1 MERGMMMQRLDGPF
15 IAPQS
20 GKAKQLVVILHGY
33 GDSGEGILGLG
44 HEWMSDMPDAAFVA
58 PNGVAPCEAFAGGY
72 QWFSIRAAEAITTR
86 ALDRKEL
93 IQPPTDALNAY
104 IDGQLAKWGV
114 DDAHMAVAGFSQ
126 GAMMAMY
133 AMPRRKKP
141 CAGVIGYS
149 GLLADPAGLTAS
161 GISKMPVLAIH
172 GAMDDVVI
180 PSCLDEVEAGFSA
193 AGFDVETVSR
203 PGLGHSIDQFG
214 LIRGLQFMQ
223 EQFEKADEKQPS

>member
-1 MERGMMMQRLDGPF
+1 MKRGMMMQKLDGPF

-44 HEWMSDMPDAAFVA
+44 HEWAEGLPDAAFVS
-58 PNGVAPCEAFAGGY
+58 PNGVAVCEAFASGY

-93 IQPPTDALNAY
+93 IQPPTEALNAY
-104 IDGQLAKWGV
+104 IDAQLAKWGL
-114 DDAHMAVAGFSQ
+114 DDAHMAVVGFSQ

-149 GLLADPAGLTAS
+149 GLLADPAGLKAAEITR
-161 GISKMPVLAIH
+161 MPVLAIH
-172 GAMDDVVI
+172 GAMDNVVI
-180 PSCLDEVEAGFSA
+180 PSCLDEVQSGFSS
-193 AGFDVETVSR
+193 AGFDVETVLR
-203 PGLGHSIDQFG
+203 PGLAHSIDQFG

-223 EQFEKADEKQPS
+223 EQFEKADKK